1 MSIRKPAV
9 AGMFYPGDAASCR
22 REVAHYLE
30 QVPASQISGPIL
42 GGVVPHAG
50 WSYSGATAAHL
61 YAAIDPAPETVVLLG
76 AVHRW
81 GVDAPAL
88 YPEGAWR
95 TPLGDCLIDSEFAE
109 TVLGQANGA
118 VVASREAHAGEHAI
132 EVQIPFIQYRFP
144 QARILPVAVPPTRPA
159 IAAGEQI
166 AEAIRS
172 LNRRAAVI
180 ASSDLTHYGPRY
192 GMAPAGLGE
201 KALAWAQANDQ
212 RLIDQAVA
220 LHAAE
225 VLRVA
230 AENHSACGAG
240 AIAAAIAAAI
250 ACAGKLGATHGQ
262 LLHHTTSH
270 EVLPMG
276 QPSDFVGYAAIA
288 FLA

>member
-9 AGMFYPGDAASCR
+9 AGMFYPGDAPSCR
-22 REVAHYLE
+22 REIAHYLD
-30 QVPASQISGPIL
+30 QVPARKTSSRIL
-42 GGVVPHAG
+42 GGIVPHAG
-50 WSYSGATAAHL
+50 WSYSAATAAHL
-61 YAAIDPAPETVVLLG
+61 YAAIEPAPETVILLG

-88 YPEGAWR
+88 YPDGAWR
-95 TPLGDCLIDSEFAE
+95 TPLGDCPIDTELAE
-109 TVLGQANGA
+109 AILGQGDGMI
-118 VVASREAHAGEHAI
+118 VASREAHAGEHAI
-132 EVQIPFIQYRFP
+132 EVQIPFIQYRSP
-144 QARILPVAVPPTRPA
+144 RACILPVAVPPTRPA
-159 IAAGEQI
+159 IATGEQI
-166 AEAIRS
+166 AGAIKS
-172 LNRRAAVI
+172 LNRRAVVI

-220 LHAAE
+220 MHAAE

-230 AENHSACGAG
+230 AESHSACGAG
-240 AIAAAIAAAI
+240 AIAAAI

-262 LLHHTTSH
+262 LWHHTTSH